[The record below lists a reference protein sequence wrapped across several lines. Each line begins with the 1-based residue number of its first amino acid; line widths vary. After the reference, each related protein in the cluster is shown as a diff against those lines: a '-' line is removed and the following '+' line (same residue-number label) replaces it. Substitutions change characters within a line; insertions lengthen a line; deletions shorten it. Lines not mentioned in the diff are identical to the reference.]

1 MAFLVSPGVNTS
13 EIDLTNVVVAAA
25 TSTGGVAGRFRWGPI
40 EEVKLITDEDNLV
53 EIFQKPN
60 DDNFEQFFTA
70 ANFLSYSN
78 ALNVVRAAN
87 TTTTHSNAPLNATA
101 NTGAYVNVQVKTS
114 DDYYNTYDPDFGG
127 ANATSWTASVGAKW
141 AGAIGNTFKISWCP
155 ADHPAIQGTTAVSGM
170 TGTVTWTSGTS
181 TITGSSTEFSLEL
194 RVGDVVEID
203 SDGTGTSSGGL
214 VITSVTTDTAA
225 TAVPISGTVAD
236 IASGK
241 TMGKRKRSVYQQAS
255 SELAGTVTTAADS
268 TTVTGTA
275 TAFSAQFVVG
285 DIIVVG
291 GEERK
296 VSAIASDTSMTVA
309 TKFIGVNST
318 VAYERKWEYAGAF
331 SEGAPTT
338 SVFADDKGLACDEI
352 HVAIIDEDGDWT
364 GTKDEVVEAHG
375 NLSVLRDA
383 KGADGENIYYANYL
397 NQNSEYV
404 WFADHPIFNVPQPD
418 GTDDTQSL
426 DTGGGATVVVPSG
439 DGTGTMHGWGI
450 TSTAALAQT
459 ITGGGSGTQNAFIQS
474 TAPLSTSFQGGSDG
488 AAPSAADVIRAYD
501 KMKSAEDT
509 DVSLIMTANHGS
521 TVVRHVINN
530 IAEVRKDCVAF
541 FSPEKDDVVGVTD
554 SSTATDNVVDYRE
567 TVNMNSSYAVM
578 DSGYKY
584 AFDKHNDKF
593 RFVPLNGDIAG
604 LCARTDADRDPFFS
618 PGGFTRGQ
626 IKGVVKLPYNPK
638 QAERDKLYSNQVN
651 PVVAFPGEGT
661 ILFGDKTQLTKP
673 SAFDRINVRRLFIL
687 LEKAIANAARFQLFE
702 FNDEFTRSQ
711 FVSIVEPFLR
721 DIQGRGGITD
731 FRVVCDASNNTA
743 QVVDSNQFRGDI
755 FIKPSRAI
763 NFIQLNFVAVRSG
776 VEFSEVVG
784 AV

>member
-53 EIFQKPN
+53 ETFQKPN
-60 DDNFEQFFTA
+60 DDNFEQFFTV
-70 ANFLSYSN
+70 ANFLTYSN
-78 ALNVVRAAN
+78 AVNVVRAAN

-101 NTGAYVNVQVKTS
+101 NTGAYVNVQIKTS
-114 DDYYNTYDPDFGG
+114 DDYYNLYDPDFGG
-127 ANATSWTASVGAKW
+127 SNATSFTASVAARW

-170 TGTVTWTSGTS
+170 TGTVAWTSGTS
-181 TITGSSTEFSLEL
+181 TISGTGCAFSKEL

-203 SDGTGTSSGGL
+203 SDGTGTTSGGL
-214 VITSVTTDTAA
+214 VITSVTTDNAA
-225 TAVPISGTVAD
+225 TAVPVSGTIAD
-236 IASGK
+236 IGSGK
-241 TMGKRKRSVYQQAS
+241 TIGKRKRSVYQQAG

-285 DIIVVG
+285 DILVVG

-296 VSAIASDTSMTVA
+296 VSAIANDTSMTVS

-318 VAYERKWEYAGAF
+318 VSYERKWEYASAF
-331 SEGAPTT
+331 SEGSPTT
-338 SVFADDKGLACDEI
+338 SVFADDKGLSSDEI
-352 HVAIIDEDGDWT
+352 HIAIVDEDGDWT

-375 NLSVLRDA
+375 NLSVIRDA
-383 KGADGENIYYANYL
+383 KGADGENIFYANYL
-397 NQNSEYV
+397 SQNSEYV

-426 DTGGGATVVVPSG
+426 DTGGGATVVIPSG

-450 TSTAALAQT
+450 TSTAALAQS
-459 ITGGGSGTQNAFIQS
+459 ITGGGPSTQNAFIQS

-488 AAPSAADVIRAYD
+488 AAPSSADVIRAYD

-530 IAEVRKDCVAF
+530 IAESRKDCVAF
-541 FSPEKDDVVGVTD
+541 FSPEKADVVNVSD

-584 AFDKHNDKF
+584 MFDKHNDKF

-604 LCARTDADRDPFFS
+604 LCARTDSDRDPFFS

-626 IKGVVKLPYNPK
+626 IKGVVRLPYNPK

-661 ILFGDKTQLTKP
+661 VLFGDKTQLTKP

-731 FRVVCDASNNTA
+731 FRVVCDSSNNTA

>member
-25 TSTGGVAGRFRWGPI
+25 TSTGGLTGRFRWGPI

-60 DDNFEQFFTA
+60 DDNHEQFFTA
-70 ANFLSYSN
+70 ANFLTYSN
-78 ALNVVRAAN
+78 AINVVRAAN
-87 TTTTHSNAPLNATA
+87 TTSTDSAAPLNATA
-101 NTGAYVNVQVKTS
+101 NTGAYVNVQVRTS
-114 DDYYNTYDPDFGG
+114 EHYYNTYDSDFGG
-127 ANATSWTASVGAKW
+127 SNATSWTASVAAKW
-141 AGAIGNTFKISWCP
+141 AGEIGNTFKISYCP
-155 ADHPAIQGTTAVSGM
+155 ADRPSATL
-170 TGTVTWTSGTS
+170 TGTVAWTLTTSALAGTS
-181 TITGSSTEFSLEL
+181 TNFGDEL
-194 RVGDVVEID
+194 RVGDVLDITGA
-203 SDGTGTSSGGL
+203 GTGIVVTAVTS
-214 VITSVTTDTAA
+214 DTAA
-225 TAVPISGTVAD
+225 TGEEISGTQAD
-236 IASGK
+236 ISTAAA
-241 TMGKRKRSVYQQAS
+241 TTRRKRSVYRQS
-255 SELAGTVTTAADS
+255 SSDMAGTVTTAADS
-268 TTVTGTA
+268 KSVTGTA

-285 DIIVVG
+285 DLIVVG

-296 VSAIASDTSMTVA
+296 ISTITSDTAITVSE
-309 TKFIGVNST
+309 KFIGVNT
-318 VAYERKWEYAGAF
+318 TAAYERKWEYSDAF

-338 SVFADDKGLACDEI
+338 STFAEDKSLELDEI

-364 GTKDEVVEAHG
+364 GTKNEVIEAHG
-375 NLSVLRDA
+375 NLSVIKDA
-383 KGADGENIYYANYL
+383 KGADGENIFYANYL
-397 NQNSEYV
+397 NKNSEYV
-404 WFADHPIFNVPQPD
+404 WFADHPIFNVPQAD
-418 GTDDTQSL
+418 GTDDTETI
-426 DTGGGATVVVPSG
+426 DTGSGAIITLTS
-439 DGTGTMHGWGI
+439 GTGSGTFHGWGI

-459 ITGGGSGTQNAFIQS
+459 ITGGSATNAFMMPH
-474 TAPLSTSFQGGSDG
+474 APLSTSFQGGTDGSD
-488 AAPSAADVIRAYD
+488 PSDADLIRAYD
-501 KMKSAEDT
+501 TMKSAEDT

-530 IAEVRKDCVAF
+530 IAETRKDCVVF
-541 FSPEKDDVVGVTD
+541 FSPEKADVVNNTD
-554 SSTATDNVVDYRE
+554 SSTATDDVVDYRD
-567 TVNMNSSYAVM
+567 TVNMNTSYAVM
-578 DSGYKY
+578 DSGWKY
-584 AFDKHNDKF
+584 QYDKHNDKF
-593 RFVPLNGDIAG
+593 RYVPLNGDIAG

-638 QAERDKLYSNQVN
+638 QAERDKLYSSQVN
-651 PVVAFPGEGT
+651 PVVTFPGEGT
-661 ILFGDKTQLTKP
+661 ILYGDKTQLTKP

-731 FRVVCDASNNTA
+731 FRVVCDASNNTP

>member
-60 DDNFEQFFTA
+60 DDNFEHFFTA

-87 TTTTHSNAPLNATA
+87 TTSTESNAPLNATA
-101 NTGAYVNVQVKTS
+101 NTGTYVNVQVKTS
-114 DDYYNTYDPDFGG
+114 DDYYNTYDGDFGG
-127 ANATSWTASVGAKW
+127 SNATSWTASVGAKW
-141 AGAIGNTFKISWCP
+141 AGEIGNTFKISWCP
-155 ADHPAIQGTTAVSGM
+155 ADHPAIQGTTTYSGM
-170 TGTVTWTSGTS
+170 TGTVAWTSGTGA
-181 TITGSSTEFSLEL
+181 IDGTGCEFSLEI

-203 SDGTGTSSGGL
+203 DGTDAGSGGL
-214 VITSVTTDTAA
+214 VITAITTDNAA
-225 TAVPISGTVAD
+225 TAVPVSGTIGNINAGAT
-236 IASGK
+236 I
-241 TMGKRKRSVYQQAS
+241 GKRKRSVYQQAS

-268 TTVTGTA
+268 TTVTGSA
-275 TAFSAQFVVG
+275 TAFSAQFDAG
-285 DIIVVG
+285 DVIVVG

-296 VSAIASDTSMTVA
+296 VSTITNDTSLTVSE
-309 TKFIGVNST
+309 KFIGVNTT
-318 VAYERKWEYAGAF
+318 VAYERKWEYSSAF

-338 SVFADDKGLACDEI
+338 SVFAEDKGLACDEI
-352 HVAIIDEDGDWT
+352 HIAIIDEDGDWT

-375 NLSVLRDA
+375 NLSVIKDA
-383 KGADGENIYYANYL
+383 KGADGENIFYANYL
-397 NQNSEYV
+397 NKISDYC

-426 DTGGGATVVVPSG
+426 DTGSGATVVVPSG

-450 TSTAALAQT
+450 TSTAAIAQT
-459 ITGGGSGTQNAFIQS
+459 ITGGGTGTQNAFIQS
-474 TAPLSTSFQGGSDG
+474 TAPLSTRFQGGTDG
-488 AAPSAADVIRAYD
+488 AAPTAADVIRAYD

-530 IAEVRKDCVAF
+530 IAESRKDCVAF
-541 FSPEKDDVVGVTD
+541 FSPEKADVVNVTD
-554 SSTATDNVVDYRE
+554 SSTATDNVVDYRD

-593 RFVPLNGDIAG
+593 RFVPLNG
-604 LCARTDADRDPFFS
+604 DRDPFFS

-638 QAERDKLYSNQVN
+638 QAERDKLYSSQVN

>member
-1 MAFLVSPGVNTS
+1 MAFLVSPGVNVS

-53 EIFQKPN
+53 EMFQKPN
-60 DDNFEQFFTA
+60 DDNFEHFFTA

-87 TTTTHSNAPLNATA
+87 TTTSHPNAPLNATA
-101 NTGAYVNVQVKTS
+101 NTGAYVNVQIKTS
-114 DDYYNTYDPDFGG
+114 DDYYNLYDPDFGG
-127 ANATSWTASVGAKW
+127 SNATSLTASTIAKW
-141 AGAIGNTFKISWCP
+141 AGDLGNTFKISWCP
-155 ADHPAIQGTTAVSGM
+155 SDRPSATL
-170 TGTVTWTSGTS
+170 TGTVAWTESTSAIAGTG
-181 TITGSSTEFSLEL
+181 TNFGDEL
-194 RVGDVVEID
+194 RVGDIVDIA
-203 SDGTGTSSGGL
+203 GATPGI
-214 VITSVTTDTAA
+214 VITAVTADDAA
-225 TAVPISGTVAD
+225 TGEELSGTQAD
-236 IASGK
+236 ISAGAAL
-241 TMGKRKRSVYQQAS
+241 TRRKRSVYQQQTADM
-255 SELAGTVTTAADS
+255 AGTVTTAADS

-275 TAFSAQFVVG
+275 TVFSAQFVVG
-285 DIIVVG
+285 DVIVVG

-296 VSAIASDTSMTVA
+296 ISAITNDTSLTVSE
-309 TKFIGVNST
+309 KFIGVNT
-318 VAYERKWEYAGAF
+318 TAAYERKWEYSGSF
-331 SEGAPTT
+331 PEGAPST
-338 SVFADDKGLACDEI
+338 SSFAEDKGLELDEI
-352 HVAIIDEDGDWT
+352 HVAIIDEDGNWT
-364 GTKDEVVEAHG
+364 GQKDEVVEAHG
-375 NLSVLRDA
+375 NLSVIKDA
-383 KGADGENIYYANYL
+383 KSSDGADIFYADYL
-397 NQNSEYV
+397 NRNSEYV
-404 WFADHPIFNVPQPD
+404 WFADHPIFNVPQAD
-418 GTDDTQSL
+418 GTNDTETI
-426 DTGGGATVVVPSG
+426 DTGSGASITLTS
-439 DGTGTMHGWGI
+439 GTGSGTFHGWGI
-450 TSTAALAQT
+450 TSTAALAQN
-459 ITGGGSGTQNAFIQS
+459 ITGGSANNAFMMPH
-474 TAPLSTSFQGGSDG
+474 APLSTSFQGGSDG
-488 AAPSAADVIRAYD
+488 TAPSAADVIRAYD
-501 KMKSAEDT
+501 TMKSAEDV
-509 DVSLIMTANHGS
+509 DVSLIATANHGS
-521 TVVRHVINN
+521 TVVRHCINN
-530 IAEVRKDCVAF
+530 IAEKRKDCVVF
-541 FSPEKDDVVGVTD
+541 FSPEKTDVVGATD
-554 SSTATDNVVDYRE
+554 SSTATDNVVSYRD

-578 DSGYKY
+578 DSGYKFM
-584 AFDKHNDKF
+584 FDKHNDKF

-626 IKGVVKLPYNPK
+626 IKGVVRLPYNPK
-638 QAERDKLYSNQVN
+638 QAERDKLYAAQVN
-651 PVVAFPGEGT
+651 PVVTFPGEGT
-661 ILFGDKTQLTKP
+661 VLFGDKTQLTKP

>member
-1 MAFLVSPGVNTS
+1 M
-13 EIDLTNVVVAAA
+13 
-25 TSTGGVAGRFRWGPI
+25 
-40 EEVKLITDEDNLV
+40 
-53 EIFQKPN
+53 
-60 DDNFEQFFTA
+60 
-70 ANFLSYSN
+70 
-78 ALNVVRAAN
+78 
-87 TTTTHSNAPLNATA
+87 
-101 NTGAYVNVQVKTS
+101 
-114 DDYYNTYDPDFGG
+114 
-127 ANATSWTASVGAKW
+127 
-141 AGAIGNTFKISWCP
+141 
-155 ADHPAIQGTTAVSGM
+155 
-170 TGTVTWTSGTS
+170 
-181 TITGSSTEFSLEL
+181 
-194 RVGDVVEID
+194 
-203 SDGTGTSSGGL
+203 
-214 VITSVTTDTAA
+214 
-225 TAVPISGTVAD
+225 
-236 IASGK
+236 
-241 TMGKRKRSVYQQAS
+241 
-255 SELAGTVTTAADS
+255 
-268 TTVTGTA
+268 
-275 TAFSAQFVVG
+275 
-285 DIIVVG
+285 
-291 GEERK
+291 
-296 VSAIASDTSMTVA
+296 
-309 TKFIGVNST
+309 
-318 VAYERKWEYAGAF
+318 
-331 SEGAPTT
+331 
-338 SVFADDKGLACDEI
+338 I
-352 HVAIIDEDGDWT
+352 HGQ
-364 GTKDEVVEAHG
+364 KDEVVEAHG
-375 NLSVLRDA
+375 NLSVIKDA
-383 KGADGENIYYANYL
+383 KSSDGADIFYADYL
-397 NQNSEYV
+397 NRNSEYV
-404 WFADHPIFNVPQPD
+404 WFADHPIFNVPQAD
-418 GTDDTQSL
+418 GTDDTETI
-426 DTGGGATVVVPSG
+426 DTGSGASITLTS
-439 DGTGTMHGWGI
+439 GTGSGTFHGWGI
-450 TSTAALAQT
+450 TSTAALAQN
-459 ITGGGSGTQNAFIQS
+459 ITGGSANNAFMMPH
-474 TAPLSTSFQGGSDG
+474 APLSTSFQGGSDG
-488 AAPSAADVIRAYD
+488 TAPSAADLIRAYD

-509 DVSLIMTANHGS
+509 DVSLLMTANHGS

-530 IAEVRKDCVAF
+530 IAETRKDCVAF
-541 FSPEKDDVVGVTD
+541 FSPEKADVVGVTD

-584 AFDKHNDKF
+584 MFDKHNDKF

-661 ILFGDKTQLTKP
+661 VLFGDKTQLTKP